1 MRKPG
6 YGACTPPKKGDKN
19 YKAYA
24 FNSSENLHNNMHDWC
39 GGPVTK
45 PDFHMASQ
53 MGHMAHVPLAAFDPI
68 FWVHHR

>member
-1 MRKPG
+1 MRAPG
-6 YGACTPPKKGDKN
+6 SGAKTGFGKD
-19 YKAYA
+19 YA
-24 FNSSENLHNNMHDWC
+24 FDSSENLHNNMHDWC

-45 PDFHMASQ
+45 PDDQKASQ